1 MNVFVSSNNEFG
13 NYGMGEITFIRCEE
27 ILGDVFQFRRKVIIV
42 DIFVHCVLPKKL
54 SDYGKFYCV
63 FIVRKKF
70 EIKDLNCS
78 QRSNMRP
85 LARIL

>member
-42 DIFVHCVLPKKL
+42 DIFVHCLLPKNFL
-54 SDYGKFYCV
+54 TMV
-63 FIVRKKF
+63 NFIVFLLFGKSSKSK
-70 EIKDLNCS
+70 I
-78 QRSNMRP
+78 
-85 LARIL
+85 